1 MTLEFDIPRSPP
13 PTKEEIAA
21 RRAQGEA
28 QRERLRQL
36 NIRFLIFTI
45 VIVLSVLSFVLFVAA
60 PAVGRPEAN
69 QDLVFVATYIL
80 PYLFFVIFVVG
91 NRLHINKVEKPRK
104 ALNAAM
110 AGLEEIPR
118 EEWERLMEEWSQ
130 HKDVAEYCQRITAM
144 GRSLLKAER
153 EAIEKWLAKQA
164 QQAGEAA

>member
-13 PTKEEIAA
+13 PTREEIAA
-21 RRAQGEA
+21 RRAEGEA

-69 QDLVFVATYIL
+69 QDLVFVVTYIL

-91 NRLHINKVEKPRK
+91 NRLHIKKVEKPRK
-104 ALNAAM
+104 ALNAALV
-110 AGLEEIPR
+110 GLEEIPR

-130 HKDVAEYCQRITAM
+130 YKELADYCEQIRNM
-144 GRSLLKAER
+144 GRSLLKAEQ
-153 EAIEKWLAKQA
+153 EAIQRWLASRA
-164 QQAGEAA
+164 QQADEAA